1 MIEYLSGELVRK
13 SPGEAVVECGGVAY
27 LASISLKSFEALPA
41 GGRVKLLVHCH
52 QSEAGTRLFGFSAEG
67 ERRMFR
73 TLIDVRGVG
82 PSLALT
88 LLSHEAPE
96 PLAAR
101 IRAGDVKGLTRI
113 KGIGTK
119 TAERLVLELKDRLD
133 HVSGSPLAP
142 EHEQLLA
149 QALRSLGLADHEAE
163 QRARAV
169 VHAAA
174 GETRLE
180 VLLRL
185 ALKSVSS
192 SRPA

>member
-1 MIEYLSGELVRK
+1 VFEYLSGELVRK
-13 SPGEAVVECGGVAY
+13 SPGEAVVECAGVAY
-27 LASISLKSFEALPA
+27 LAAISLKSFEALPA
-41 GGRVKLLVHCH
+41 GGRVRLLVHWH
-52 QSEAGTRLFGFSAEG
+52 QSESGSRLFGFSTEG

-73 TLIDVRGVG
+73 TLLGVRGVG
-82 PSLALT
+82 PALALT
-88 LLSHEAPE
+88 LLSHETPE
-96 PLAAR
+96 SLAAR

-133 HVSGSPLAP
+133 HVAGAPAAP

-149 QALRSLGLADHEAE
+149 QALRSLGLGDHEAD

-169 VHAAA
+169 AQSAA

-185 ALKSVSS
+185 ALKRASS